1 MIQAWFP
8 QRSNYVKTL
17 LQDKFNDQKLEIE
30 VAAKGNS
37 IQPSLPLTR
46 ESGPNQTHRQAVEDV
61 DFFPETVE
69 SPANEKMTTYLAGK
83 NKLHS
88 SDEAKCLVWWK
99 VSQVFCP

>member
-8 QRSNYVKTL
+8 RRSNYVKTL
-17 LQDKFNDQKLEIE
+17 LQDKFNDQELELE
-30 VAAKGNS
+30 VAAS
-37 IQPSLPLTR
+37 
-46 ESGPNQTHRQAVEDV
+46 PNQTHRRAVEDV

-69 SPANEKMTTYLAGK
+69 SPANDKLTTYLAGK

-88 SDEAKCLVWWK
+88 SDAAKCLVWWK